1 MIKTII
7 TPRNNSLNLVIPNN
21 YIGQEKEVLLY
32 AKDKLLEENIKH
44 KRTLENFAGVLSEED
59 YISLKSH
66 TEKARNE
73 WNRYLVDTIV
83 IIDNLGNKLLGRN
96 IFYLV

>member
-21 YIGQEKEVLLY
+21 YIGQEIEVLLY
-32 AKDKLLEENIKH
+32 AKDELLEESIKP

-73 WNRYLVDTIV
+73 WNRDI
-83 IIDNLGNKLLGRN
+83 
-96 IFYLV
+96 